1 MKIFLRKIWIFRGG
15 SDILHLF
22 IIILHLF
29 IIFSPKKTGEM
40 ALKILKEYVAI
51 RNKAK
56 RASLSVI
63 IALKY
68 LLKFSEL
75 SKTLI
80 FAPKWQK
87 IDAHFMDHPH
97 RQMQT

>member
-1 MKIFLRKIWIFRGG
+1 MNIFWEKYGFLGG
-15 SDILHLF
+15 VRYFTPIYHYF
-22 IIILHLF
+22 TPIYH
-29 IIFSPKKTGEM
+29 IFSKKKTGEM

-51 RNKAK
+51 QNKAI

-75 SKTLI
+75 SKTWI

-87 IDAHFMDHPH
+87 IDAHFMDH
-97 RQMQT
+97 RQLQT

>member
-1 MKIFLRKIWIFRGG
+1 MKILLRIIWIFWGG
-15 SDILHLF
+15 SDIFHLVINQYF
-22 IIILHLF
+22 LQ
-29 IIFSPKKTGEM
+29 KKTGEM

-75 SKTLI
+75 SKT
-80 FAPKWQK
+80 
-87 IDAHFMDHPH
+87 
-97 RQMQT
+97 

>member
-15 SDILHLF
+15 GQIFYTYLSLF
-22 IIILHLF
+22 YTYLSYFLQ
-29 IIFSPKKTGEM
+29 KKNTGEM

-75 SKTLI
+75 SKT
-80 FAPKWQK
+80 
-87 IDAHFMDHPH
+87 
-97 RQMQT
+97 